1 MNLEDKMNMYH
12 FSDEISA
19 LSRDFYH
26 TVQNDI
32 IGATELEYTF
42 EEWIPLFLKFVQERI
57 KENTGITATSPEFKT
72 ILENAKPWDSSLP
85 SRWSIN
91 KL

>member
-1 MNLEDKMNMYH
+1 MKLEDKMNMYR

-42 EEWIPLFLKFVQERI
+42 EEWIPLFFKFVQERI
-57 KENTGITATSPEFKT
+57 KENGGITATSPEFKK
-72 ILENAKPWDSSLP
+72 ILDNAPPWDGPLP
-85 SRWSIN
+85 SGWRIIKS
-91 KL
+91 